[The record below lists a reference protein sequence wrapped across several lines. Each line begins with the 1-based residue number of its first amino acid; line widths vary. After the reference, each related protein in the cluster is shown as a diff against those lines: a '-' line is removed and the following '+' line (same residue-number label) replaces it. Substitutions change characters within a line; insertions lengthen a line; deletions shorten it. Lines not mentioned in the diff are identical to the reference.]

1 MKQNN
6 KIVSIILCI
15 VIGTSLLLGGYAVG
29 KTQVLQ
35 TSFDR
40 EQVIEKGKAAIT
52 ACFEKEQNAYD
63 ILQISYAPTEEE
75 SFLLST
81 GNDDLLEETMNRRG
95 YVVMY
100 ADWRMRWQ
108 ERSYRRYFLISNH
121 KDKAIVES
129 SASIPLADGS
139 MNITR
144 DMEECAIAEAA
155 LRQML
160 IDSNPD
166 IVIQSCQISTQET
179 VETIQ
184 QVAATRQALLYGW
197 TKEFLENRFLVVCV
211 TAQFSGGEDTE
222 EPQNTQ
228 RMYILIQELSTNQWD
243 IWDWYNPEEE
253 AIFR

>member
-1 MKQNN
+1 
-6 KIVSIILCI
+6 
-15 VIGTSLLLGGYAVG
+15 
-29 KTQVLQ
+29 
-35 TSFDR
+35 
-40 EQVIEKGKAAIT
+40 
-52 ACFEKEQNAYD
+52 
-63 ILQISYAPTEEE
+63 
-75 SFLLST
+75 
-81 GNDDLLEETMNRRG
+81 
-95 YVVMY
+95 MY